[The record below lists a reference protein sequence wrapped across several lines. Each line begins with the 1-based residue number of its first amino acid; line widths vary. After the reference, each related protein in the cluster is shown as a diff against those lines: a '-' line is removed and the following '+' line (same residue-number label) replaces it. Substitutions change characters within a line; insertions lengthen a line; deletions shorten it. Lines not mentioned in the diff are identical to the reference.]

1 MIIPNS
7 GLLLVGRVLM
17 SLVFIIAGY
26 GKLMGMAGTVGYFTK
41 LGIPAPDLAYY
52 ATVAMELGVGLLLL
66 IGFQT
71 RIVAVALALFTLAT
85 IYFAHNA
92 FIDPT
97 QQTQLLK
104 NLCMAGGLLTLA
116 SVGGGLYSVDGMIR
130 RPTLVTA

>member
-7 GLLLVGRVLM
+7 GLLLLGRVLA
-17 SLVFIIAGY
+17 SLVFILAGY

-41 LGIPAPDLAYY
+41 LGIPAPTAAYY

-71 RIVAVALALFTLAT
+71 RLAAIALALFTLVT

-92 FIDPT
+92 FVDPS

-104 NLCMAGGLLTLA
+104 NLCMAGGLLA
-116 SVGGGLYSVDGMIR
+116 FAAVGGGAYSVDGAMR
-130 RPTLVTA
+130 RPSVVTA